1 MTIIAHKLTTEEKTI
16 LTMLSEH
23 VGDLEAIYND
33 MDLSLRNKDV
43 SPLLKRTKDRL
54 DRIRKRQRA
63 FEKNLV
69 VNGKA
74 L

>member
-43 SPLLKRTKDRL
+43 SPLLK
-54 DRIRKRQRA
+54 
-63 FEKNLV
+63 EN
-69 VNGKA
+69 
-74 L
+74 